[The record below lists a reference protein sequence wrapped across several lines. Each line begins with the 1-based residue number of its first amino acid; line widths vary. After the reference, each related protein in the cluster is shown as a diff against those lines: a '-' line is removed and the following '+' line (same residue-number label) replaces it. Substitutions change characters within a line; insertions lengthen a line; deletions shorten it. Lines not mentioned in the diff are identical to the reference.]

1 MVERFSSDE
10 ICAQLALLNAFFREQ
25 VTGDYVYLDVP
36 GYWNVGDH
44 LIALGAFELLKKVPY
59 RCKMKCT
66 ISGFK
71 KTRIEKDT
79 IILLHGGG
87 NFGDLYPGANWFRNE
102 IVRNYPD
109 NKIIF
114 LPQTITYKD
123 ASLIAEDALICSKH
137 RNLHICARDIP
148 SFEILNA
155 HFSTNN
161 LYLLPD
167 TAFGLYDIL
176 PKCSGMST
184 NELIIQRIDFE
195 LAESWSIKGVHVKD
209 WNDILAELRFSSLLF
224 PLKALNKAKRITH
237 IHYFAWLKDRY
248 QMSVME
254 PFILR
259 KIPAYFLRYGTI
271 RTTRLHGLIL
281 ATMLHIPVEWKDTKY
296 GKLSGYLKTW
306 FPLEYEHR

>member
-36 GYWNVGDH
+36 GHWNVGDH

-71 KTRIEKDT
+71 KKRIEKDT

-114 LPQTITYKD
+114 LPQTITYQD
-123 ASLIAEDALICSKH
+123 ISLIAEDALICSKH
-137 RNLHICARDIP
+137 NNLHICARDIP
-148 SFEILNA
+148 SFDILNA

-167 TAFGLYDIL
+167 TAYGLYNSL
-176 PKCSGMST
+176 PKST
-184 NELIIQRIDFE
+184 GNAGEKLVLQRKDSE
-195 LAESWSIKGVHVKD
+195 LAESWYDEDAQKKD
-209 WNDILAELRFSSLLF
+209 WDDILSDLHFSKYMVG
-224 PLKALNKAKRITH
+224 LK
-237 IHYFAWLKDRY
+237 
-248 QMSVME
+248 
-254 PFILR
+254 ILR
-259 KIPAYFLRYGTI
+259 KLQKITKLSFVSRLKDFYQIKVIEPYIYHKVPAYFLNFATI
-271 RTTRLHGLIL
+271 KTTRLHGLIL

-306 FPLEYEHR
+306 FPLEYERR